1 MSQPVSSPP
10 RRRTLLVIMDGIGV
24 NPSKHHNAWHLAAT
38 PRLDELLAHHP
49 HTLIET
55 AGRAVGL
62 PDGQMGNSEVGHL
75 TLGCGTI
82 IRQDLVRI
90 DDAIADGSITNNP
103 ALVAAI
109 DAAAQANRPLHLLG
123 LVSDGG
129 VHSHLRHLLALVH
142 LCGEHGVRP
151 VVHMI
156 TDGRDTAPRCAA
168 SYLQELEP
176 ALNATD
182 GVIASVC
189 GRYYAMDRDKRWD
202 RIKLAFDALVHGA
215 GQVAESA
222 SAAIEDAY
230 QCGETDEFIKPRVIH
245 HNGCIRPGDA
255 VVFFNFRNDRPRQ
268 LTEAL
273 SQADFE
279 GFDRGEFQ
287 PIQVTCLTLYDRR
300 FDLPVAFSPERPEL
314 TLAKVIS
321 EAGLS
326 QFHCAE
332 TEKYPHVTFFFNGG
346 VEKPAVGEEHVMIP
360 SPPVATYDLQP
371 EMSAPG
377 VADATIG
384 ALRAKRDF
392 VLVNF
397 ANGDMV
403 GHTAIPEAVI
413 AAVEAVD
420 SAIGRLVDVALEE
433 DYSIIIT
440 ADHGNCEEMVDPVS
454 GEPHT
459 QHTVYPVACIVMD
472 PSSCRLRT
480 GGGLSDIAATVL
492 MLMGLNKP
500 EGMSGRSLLID

>member
-1 MSQPVSSPP
+1 MIQAVSSPP

-24 NPSKHHNAWHLAAT
+24 NPSKQHNAWHLAAT
-38 PRLDELLAHHP
+38 PRLDDLLAHHP

-90 DDAIADGSITNNP
+90 DDAIADGSIADNP

-109 DAAAQANRPLHLLG
+109 DAARQADRPLHLLG

-142 LCGEHGVRP
+142 LCGQHGVRP

-168 SYLQELEP
+168 SYLQDLEP
-176 ALNATD
+176 ALNAAD
-182 GVIASVC
+182 GYIASVC
-189 GRYYAMDRDKRWD
+189 GRYFAMDRDKRWD
-202 RIKLAFDALVHGA
+202 RIKLAFDLVVHGV
-215 GQVAESA
+215 GKVADSA
-222 SAAIEDAY
+222 RGAIEDAY
-230 QCGETDEFIKPRVIH
+230 QCGETDEFIKPRLIH
-245 HNGCIRPGDA
+245 QDGCIRPGDA
-255 VVFFNFRNDRPRQ
+255 VAFFNFRNDRPRQ

-273 SQADFE
+273 SQAGFQE
-279 GFDRGEFQ
+279 FDRGEFR

-300 FDLPVAFSPERPEL
+300 FDLPVAFLPERPEL

-420 SAIGRLVDVALEE
+420 SAVGRLVDAALEE

-459 QHTVYPVACIVMD
+459 QHTVYPVACIVVD
-472 PSSCRLRT
+472 PSGWRLRT